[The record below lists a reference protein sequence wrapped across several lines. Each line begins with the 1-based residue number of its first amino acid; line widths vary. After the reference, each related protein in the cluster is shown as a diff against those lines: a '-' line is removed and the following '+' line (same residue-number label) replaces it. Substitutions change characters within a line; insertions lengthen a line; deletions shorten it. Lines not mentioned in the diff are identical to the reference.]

1 MSDAA
6 IQEAISYVNGL
17 SSRQVLCNCPSCLL
31 NRTGLVERS
40 LIRKL
45 WVNPDTAKTH
55 ARKHPNHV
63 FVDDPLVYN
72 PDPTKPFKHL
82 THHQVQQSLETA
94 YAKVRALRSSQNSE
108 PSSAEGP
115 SHSQPDPSI
124 EAAGPSSSADSHA
137 QQPSSLHP
145 RTADYFQPECLPN
158 GRYMVGFWSCP
169 NRKRPTIE
177 QLQQRQPGQDG
188 CCEVIGKQHAQPET
202 GKLSC
207 T

>member
-17 SSRQVLCNCPSCLL
+17 SSRHVLCNYPSCLL
-31 NRTGLVERS
+31 NRTGVVAR
-40 LIRKL
+40 RKL
-45 WVNPDTAKTH
+45 WVNPDTAETH

-63 FVDDPLVYN
+63 FVDDSLVYN

-115 SHSQPDPSI
+115 SRSQPDPSI

-137 QQPSSLHP
+137 
-145 RTADYFQPECLPN
+145 
-158 GRYMVGFWSCP
+158 
-169 NRKRPTIE
+169 
-177 QLQQRQPGQDG
+177 
-188 CCEVIGKQHAQPET
+188 
-202 GKLSC
+202 
-207 T
+207 